1 MSDPFFSTVDAA
13 SLLGEVSHLVPGLLG
28 KQDVICLDSS
38 GDEDEKADLNRPA
51 LAIRDGDKFTTVVGN
66 SISHVYLK
74 SSHPKCVYHI
84 AVDVIELSS
93 GDEDALQI
101 SSESA
106 DEDSVGGS
114 EESSGAHINDALNLP
129 DAQGQV
135 LININHPAE
144 ENDIYLAPQLARAVK
159 PHQVC
164 KTLCLY
170 FFHLFYVF
178 FPFCVIFYWRV
189 FVSFLLSFIPCLP
202 LKSQPHF

>member
-1 MSDPFFSTVDAA
+1 MISP
-13 SLLGEVSHLVPGLLG
+13 H
-28 KQDVICLDSS
+28 
-38 GDEDEKADLNRPA
+38 PA
-51 LAIRDGDKFTTVVGN
+51 FVFNDTA
-66 SISHVYLK
+66 
-74 SSHPKCVYHI
+74 
-84 AVDVIELSS
+84 DVIELSS

-129 DAQGQV
+129 DAQGRV

-164 KTLCLY
+164 PLTL
-170 FFHLFYVF
+170 FFFLLFHSF
-178 FPFCVIFYWRV
+178 FLSFSASEITL
-189 FVSFLLSFIPCLP
+189 SFLEHLSSLF
-202 LKSQPHF
+202 

>member
-1 MSDPFFSTVDAA
+1 MDAA

-51 LAIRDGDKFTTVVGN
+51 LAIRDGEKCTAVVGN
-66 SISHVYLK
+66 SSSLVNLK
-74 SSHPKCVYHI
+74 SSHPESVYHT
-84 AVDVIELSS
+84 AADVIELSS

-129 DAQGQV
+129 DAQGRV

-164 KTLCLY
+164 FFSLSLFSLFSLTLCAIII
-170 FFHLFYVF
+170 FFLFMLL
-178 FPFCVIFYWRV
+178 
-189 FVSFLLSFIPCLP
+189 FLFREVCL
-202 LKSQPHF
+202 

>member
-1 MSDPFFSTVDAA
+1 MDAA

-38 GDEDEKADLNRPA
+38 GDEDEEADFNRPT
-51 LAIRDGDKFTTVVGN
+51 LAIRDGEIFTTVAGN
-66 SISHVYLK
+66 SSLHVYLINP
-74 SSHPKCVYHI
+74 HPAFVFND
-84 AVDVIELSS
+84 AADVIELSS

-129 DAQGQV
+129 DAQGRV

-159 PHQVC
+159 PHQVW
-164 KTLCLY
+164 
-170 FFHLFYVF
+170 
-178 FPFCVIFYWRV
+178 P
-189 FVSFLLSFIPCLP
+189 
-202 LKSQPHF
+202 

>member
-1 MSDPFFSTVDAA
+1 MDAA

-38 GDEDEKADLNRPA
+38 GDEDEKPDINQPA
-51 LAIRDGDKFTTVVGN
+51 LAIRDGGIWTTVVVK
-66 SISHVYLK
+66 SYLHVYLINFQPP
-74 SSHPKCVYHI
+74 HFCV
-84 AVDVIELSS
+84 AADVIELSS

-129 DAQGQV
+129 DAQGRV

-164 KTLCLY
+164 LWS
-170 FFHLFYVF
+170 FFF
-178 FPFCVIFYWRV
+178 
-189 FVSFLLSFIPCLP
+189 SLP
-202 LKSQPHF
+202 

>member
-1 MSDPFFSTVDAA
+1 M
-13 SLLGEVSHLVPGLLG
+13 
-28 KQDVICLDSS
+28 
-38 GDEDEKADLNRPA
+38 
-51 LAIRDGDKFTTVVGN
+51 
-66 SISHVYLK
+66 
-74 SSHPKCVYHI
+74 
-84 AVDVIELSS
+84 IELSS

-164 KTLCLY
+164 FLFLYFPIILAFSLLLCL
-170 FFHLFYVF
+170 F
-178 FPFCVIFYWRV
+178 
-189 FVSFLLSFIPCLP
+189 
-202 LKSQPHF
+202 

>member
-1 MSDPFFSTVDAA
+1 MDAA

-38 GDEDEKADLNRPA
+38 GDEDEKADFNRPA
-51 LAIRDGDKFTTVVGN
+51 LAIRDGEIFTTVAVN
-66 SISHVYLK
+66 SSLHVYLI
-74 SSHPKCVYHI
+74 SPHSAFVLND

-129 DAQGQV
+129 DAQGRV

-164 KTLCLY
+164 
-170 FFHLFYVF
+170 
-178 FPFCVIFYWRV
+178 P
-189 FVSFLLSFIPCLP
+189 
-202 LKSQPHF
+202 